1 MSTIYGEKGG
11 KSSSSKTSS
20 ITEAPNTLQSN
31 SIARILDVIGEG
43 EIVGLVDGMKS
54 VYLDETPL
62 QNSDDSY
69 NFDGVVIETRTGTTD
84 QSYIA
89 GFPSVETA
97 TSISTQVTQETPAIR
112 TITTQAANAARVT
125 LLIPAL
131 TEQNTSTGDING
143 TSVAIAID
151 VRPNGGDWSEAVY
164 DIIEGKTT
172 SDYER
177 SYRVE
182 LDDTGP
188 WDIRM
193 RRITAD
199 SDSSFLNN
207 ETYWST
213 LTEIIDA
220 KLTYPDTALVGIT
233 VNAEDFGDSI
243 PSRSYLVKGRI
254 IQVPSNYDPDTREYT
269 GIWDGTFKMAWSDN
283 PAWVYYDIATNKR
296 FGAGIDNVDKWGLYT
311 IAQYCDELVPNGYG
325 DDEPRFTFNTV
336 LSSQEEAFDA
346 LNLISSCF
354 RGMTYWGTNTVV
366 AVADMP
372 SDPVKLVTPSN
383 VIDGEFEY
391 SGTGLS
397 ARHSQVLVTWNDP
410 ESNYEEAI
418 EVVEDPE
425 LIEKYGIR
433 QLDIT
438 AVGCT
443 SRGQARRMGLWTL
456 YSEKA
461 ETETISYQASI
472 DHVDM
477 RPGDIVKVSD
487 PSIAGARLGGRVRV
501 TGTTELELDK
511 RPDEASGQDWFLD
524 VVMPAGGI
532 ETREVTSF
540 DGNKVTLSQ
549 PLSQEPVKAA
559 QWILRSTSVEP
570 RQFRVL
576 SITEDGDNIYTV
588 TGIEYDPTKYARVEE
603 GLILDDPDY
612 SLLPSGAI
620 SAPYNIT
627 AVTSTYIAGNT
638 QHQKL
643 TISWTASDDPRVQT
657 YQCEF
662 ISPDDATW
670 QSGYNNGGLS
680 FDVMDISP
688 GEWQIRVRG
697 LSALGVASPWV
708 SLTTTISGLLEPNAP
723 TSVDVEV
730 GTFQIKL
737 SPSGG
742 KAGQEWQYWR
752 SDVALADES
761 LIETNAVLRT
771 QTNGSYIDT
780 GLDPLTTYYYYIRGA
795 NNYGVSGWY
804 PVQATTEGDATAILT
819 ALSGKIT
826 ETQLYQDLNERIDQ
840 IEVNATDI
848 VTANTLREDG
858 DEALAEQIN
867 TVSATLGDADAV
879 IQQRLTAQVTG
890 RSLVVDGSFT
900 SGDGSLW
907 NDISAVTIEP
917 RDTEGTTLR
926 ANTPASNFALFADA
940 NQGTTRNV
948 IATFTDVSEG
958 DLYSCSFWFARAN
971 SGNGTLSMTVQWY
984 TADNTLVS
992 WPTVLSESLSSYTN
1006 SVWQSSDDVTITAP
1020 AGATKGRVVMRLG
1033 SDNTVGQAAFT
1044 AVKAGIADKALSEK
1058 VDTVQAALGDDIA
1071 SVEQSLSA
1079 EVDAVEGT
1087 VSALY
1092 TLRTDVNGRVAGF
1105 GLSNDGAT
1113 SAFGIVADQF
1123 YIADP
1128 DDSVNEVIPFIFDNG
1143 VAYIQ
1148 EALIG
1153 SLTFNKLTD
1162 DTGTFIVENGKLQA
1176 EYIQADELEV
1186 EWANI
1191 QNVSIGTADIET
1203 AAITSAKID
1212 DLAVTSA
1219 KIGTAAVDTLQIAGD
1234 AVTVPVSSYT
1244 ANQQA
1249 ISQQGAWT
1257 NIASIT
1263 INPNNAPVAL
1273 SFNTA
1278 VYVWVNTSA
1287 ASDAGAIAE
1296 AEISFKITKDGADFL
1311 SLGVVQAAK
1320 MSGAENSTTNFARA
1334 EIQQIISGGYRDSAT
1349 GTTRTYALWAK
1360 VDGTWDNVVNMY
1372 AVRRFMQALGTKR

>member
-1 MSTIYGEKGG
+1 MTSKLYGEKGG

-20 ITEAPNTLQSN
+20 INEAPNTLQSN

-54 VYLDETPL
+54 IYLDDTPL
-62 QNSDDSY
+62 QNEDNSY
-69 NFDGVVIETRTGTTD
+69 NFSGVEIETRTGTPD
-84 QSYIA
+84 QSYIP
-89 GFPSVETA
+89 GFPAVEVA
-97 TSISTQVTQETPAIR
+97 TSISTQVRQATPVIR
-112 TITTQAANAARVT
+112 TLTDESLTAARVT
-125 LLIPAL
+125 ILIPAL
-131 TEQNTSTGDING
+131 TEQSTSTGDIKGSNA
-143 TSVAIAID
+143 AIGID
-151 VRPNGGDWSEAVY
+151 VRPSGGDWAEVIY
-164 DIIEGKTT
+164 NDIRGKTT

-177 SYRVE
+177 TYRFP
-182 LDDTGP
+182 LDGQAP
-188 WDIRM
+188 WDIRV

-199 SDSSFLNN
+199 SDSSFINN
-207 ETYWST
+207 DTYWST
-213 LTEIIDA
+213 LTSIIDA

-254 IQVPSNYDPDTREYT
+254 IQVPSNYNPTTRAYS
-269 GIWDGTFKMAWSDN
+269 GIWDGTFKMAWTDN
-283 PAWVYYDIATNKR
+283 PAWIYYDIATNKR
-296 FGAGIDNVDKWGLYT
+296 FGAGIENVDKWGLYT
-311 IAQYCDELVPNGYG
+311 IGQYCDELVPNGYG
-325 DDEPRFTFNTV
+325 EDEPRFTFNTA
-336 LSSQEEAFDA
+336 LTSQEEAFDA

-383 VIDGEFEY
+383 VIDGNFEY
-391 SGTGLS
+391 SGTALS

-410 ESNYEEAI
+410 DSNYEEAI
-418 EVVEDPE
+418 EVVEDAE

-433 QLDIT
+433 QTDIT

-443 SRGQARRMGLWTL
+443 SRGQARRMGLWLL

-461 ETETISYQASI
+461 ETETVSYQASI
-472 DHVDM
+472 DHVDI
-477 RPGDIVKVSD
+477 RPGDIVKISD
-487 PSIAGARLGGRVRV
+487 PSIAGARLGGRVRK

-532 ETREVTSF
+532 ETREVASF
-540 DGNKVTLSQ
+540 DDNKITLSQ

-588 TGIEYDPTKYARVEE
+588 TGVEYDPTKYARVEQ

-670 QSGYNNGGLS
+670 QSGYNNSGLS

-723 TSVDVEV
+723 SSVDVEA

-752 SDVALADES
+752 SSVALADES
-761 LIETNAVLRT
+761 LIETNAILRN
-771 QTNGSYIDT
+771 QTSGFYTDT
-780 GLDPLTTYYYYIRGA
+780 ELDPLTTYYYYIRGV

-804 PVQATTEGDATAILT
+804 PVQATTKG
-819 ALSGKIT
+819 
-826 ETQLYQDLNERIDQ
+826 N
-840 IEVNATDI
+840 
-848 VTANTLREDG
+848 
-858 DEALAEQIN
+858 
-867 TVSATLGDADAV
+867 ADAV
-879 IQQRLTAQVTG
+879 LSVI
-890 RSLVVDGSFT
+890 
-900 SGDGSLW
+900 SGEIKQSD
-907 NDISAVTIEP
+907 
-917 RDTEGTTLR
+917 
-926 ANTPASNFALFADA
+926 LFADLSQ
-940 NQGTTRNV
+940 NIDGLNDSYVLNV
-948 IATFTDVSEG
+948 T
-958 DLYSCSFWFARAN
+958 N
-971 SGNGTLSMTVQWY
+971 GN
-984 TADNTLVS
+984 
-992 WPTVLSESLSSYTN
+992 
-1006 SVWQSSDDVTITAP
+1006 
-1020 AGATKGRVVMRLG
+1020 K
-1033 SDNTVGQAAFT
+1033 
-1044 AVKAGIADKALSEK
+1044 
-1058 VDTVQAALGDDIA
+1058 
-1071 SVEQSLSA
+1071 
-1079 EVDAVEGT
+1079 
-1087 VSALY
+1087 
-1092 TLRTDVNGRVAGF
+1092 VAGF
-1105 GLSNDGAT
+1105 GLAYSENSQTFD
-1113 SAFGIVADQF
+1113 FGILADRF

-1128 DDSVNEVIPFIFDNG
+1128 DDEANESLAFIFDNG
-1143 VAYIQ
+1143 TLYLR

-1153 SLTFNKLTD
+1153 SLTFSKLQD
-1162 DTGTFIVENGKLQA
+1162 DAGTFIVQNGKIQA
-1176 EYIQADELEV
+1176 EYLSVTGLEV
-1186 EWANI
+1186 EWADI
-1191 QNVSIGTADIET
+1191 QNVDIVTADIRN

-1219 KIGTAAVDTLQIAGD
+1219 KIGNAAVDTLQIAGD
-1234 AVTVPVSSYT
+1234 AVTIPVSSYT
-1244 ANQQA
+1244 AGSVSLGSSSSWVTVQTA
-1249 ISQQGAWT
+1249 
-1257 NIASIT
+1257 T
-1263 INPNNAPVAL
+1263 INPENAPVSL
-1273 SFNTA
+1273 KFNATA
-1278 VYVWVNTSA
+1278 NIEVNEFEASTGGSTSA
-1287 ASDAGAIAE
+1287 YAEARLWARLLKNGSVIADFGMVGYADDFDEQLDSRSDAYA
-1296 AEISFKITKDGADFL
+1296 KINMIF
-1311 SLGVVQAAK
+1311 
-1320 MSGAENSTTNFARA
+1320 
-1334 EIQQIISGGYRDSAT
+1334 SGGFRDTAT
-1349 GTTRTYALWAK
+1349 GSSRTYALQMRVTGEWNGP
-1360 VDGTWDNVVNMY
+1360 VDNT
-1372 AVRRFMQALGTKR
+1372 ASTRFMEAQGVKR